1 MLTQD
6 RINAASAGFRAVF
19 LKAYEGATPEWQMAA
34 MEVPST
40 NASETYEFITAI
52 PAVKELLGEANLEQ
66 FASAGF
72 TILNKEW
79 EATAEVPIA
88 DIERDKIGLFAPT
101 FQEMADSARWHPQE
115 LVADLL
121 NGGFTTTLDYT
132 GTAFFAANKKYN
144 PADKSKGAPTFT
156 NSGTAALTHD
166 SLSAARASLRS
177 RKNAKG
183 KSLRLG
189 RKFVLIVPPAL
200 ETTAL
205 KLQNAELIQSADGA
219 ASETNTLRGTFETL
233 VMPELTSDTAWFLIE
248 AGRAIKPMIV
258 QMEKRPEFIAADN
271 MKDAAIVKTKKFL
284 YQSYGRYNAAP
295 AFPQLAYGSTGLT

>member
-6 RINAASAGFRAVF
+6 RANAASAGFRGVF
-19 LKAYEGATPEWQMAA
+19 LKAYEGATPEWQKVA
-34 MEVPST
+34 MEVPSE
-40 NASETYEFITAI
+40 NASETYDFITAI
-52 PAVKELLGEANLEQ
+52 PAVKELLGEANIEQ

-79 EATAEVPIA
+79 EATAEVPIK
-88 DIERDKIGLFAPT
+88 DIERDRIGLFAPT

-121 NGGFTTTLDYT
+121 NGGFTTVLDYT
-132 GTAFFAANKKYN
+132 GTTFFADSKKYN
-144 PADKSKGAPTFT
+144 PADKSKGAATFD
-156 NSGTAALTHD
+156 NKGTAAL
-166 SLSAARASLRS
+166 SYGALSAARANLRN
-177 RKNAKG
+177 RRNAKG

-189 RKFVLIVPPAL
+189 RKLILIVPPAL
-200 ETTAL
+200 ETMAL
-205 KLQNAELIQSADGA
+205 TLQTAELIQSTDGA
-219 ASETNTLRGTFETL
+219 ASQTNTLRNTFETL

-248 AGRAIKPMIV
+248 GGRAIMPFIV

-271 MKDAAIVKTKKFL
+271 LRDTGIIKTKKFL

-295 AFPQLAYGSTGLT
+295 AFPQLAYGSTGG